1 MRESSRRPRS
11 VALLVFAAIVAI
23 TAMTSADQ
31 AGAKL
36 SATSS
41 KDCYYA
47 NQVYSM
53 GACRGAQRCAR
64 GVNNEDYWQDDQS
77 CEGVSSGPGGRLQI

>member
-1 MRESSRRPRS
+1 MRESRHRPRS
-11 VALLVFAAIVAI
+11 VAMFVFAAIVAI
-23 TAMTSADQ
+23 AGMTSANQ

-36 SATSS
+36 SATRS

-53 GACRGAQRCAR
+53 GACRGNQRCVR

-77 CEGVSSGPGGRLQI
+77 CEGVSPGPGGRLQI